1 MSTTGYAE
9 EALKLIR
16 EAKRAQESG
25 MFYGYNDN
33 GLLLNLLLLNQPIP
47 TNTKCNQVVRNVKL
61 ELKHLYASIRGLMGQ
76 REAVVSQLSQLQ
88 SAMIDSDTQQEE
100 QEGDYDNESQHTL
113 RNQQTQSQIE
123 SLSTVST
130 GFTVA
135 AQMNHWAMHRNK
147 RLLLVYHRSRID
159 AIRDMVWELGG
170 GAAAS
175 LAEEGGVKLNS
186 NNMMD
191 VDDEDTNDPDH
202 QANLNAGATG
212 LPASITR
219 AMSPPELDFLSAYRS
234 LLEEYRGTM
243 LDIDLSAPLVPPKDL
258 YVDVRVVKEIG
269 EVVADSGT
277 VLKLMKGEQ
286 HYVRRSDVEKFI
298 TLGYLVQ
305 V

>member
-33 GLLLNLLLLNQPIP
+33 
-47 TNTKCNQVVRNVKL
+47 VVRNVKL

-88 SAMIDSDTQQEE
+88 SQIDSDTQQEE
-100 QEGDYDNESQHTL
+100 QEGDYDDESQHTL

-147 RLLLVYHRSRID
+147 RLLLVYHRSRIGTLQCSSALRVILLNTLQTHTD

-243 LDIDLSAPLVPPKDL
+243 LDIDLSAPLIPPKDL